1 MKEEEY
7 THMFISLIYS
17 LQMQTMIHLGKIA
30 NPATGKVETELDAA
44 QATIDMVDMLKAK
57 TLNNLSDDEKRFL
70 DQVLADLKLNFV
82 DEKNKAETSED
93 KKTEETKS
101 DDTTKEKE

>member
-7 THMFISLIYS
+7 SHMFISLIYS

-30 NPATGKVETELDAA
+30 NPATGKVETELDVA

-57 TLNNLSDDEKRFL
+57 TVNNLSDDEKRFL

-82 DEKNKAETSED
+82 DEKNKTEVSQD
-93 KKTEETKS
+93 KITEEPKS
-101 DDTTKEKE
+101 DETPT

>member
-1 MKEEEY
+1 MKEEY

-57 TLNNLSDDEKRFL
+57 TVNNLTDDEKRFL

-82 DEKNKAETSED
+82 DEKNKSEAS
-93 KKTEETKS
+93 KEKIIEEPKS
-101 DDTTKEKE
+101 DDTPKEQ